1 MKFKHDAQADAAYIY
16 LSDKPYVYG
25 RDLDDERRIDYA
37 SDNTPIGVELL
48 NVSKGVNLDSLPY
61 VDEIA
66 EVIEAEGI
74 KIYEM
79 IRYSYPTSESS
90 SIVFDV
96 KLASPAA
103 RERQGHVAGL
113 KQEVTVGS

>member
-1 MKFKHDAQADAAYIY
+1 MEFKRDVEADAIYIH
-16 LSDKPYVYG
+16 LSNKPYAYG
-25 RDLDDERRIDYA
+25 KDLDDERRIDYA

-48 NVSKGVNLDSLPY
+48 NVSKGVNLDGLPHI
-61 VDEIA
+61 DEIA
-66 EVIEAEGI
+66 EAVETEKI

-79 IRYSYPTSESS
+79 IKYSYPTSENS

-103 RERQGHVAGL
+103 RALQGHVAGL
-113 KQEVTVGS
+113 KQEVTA